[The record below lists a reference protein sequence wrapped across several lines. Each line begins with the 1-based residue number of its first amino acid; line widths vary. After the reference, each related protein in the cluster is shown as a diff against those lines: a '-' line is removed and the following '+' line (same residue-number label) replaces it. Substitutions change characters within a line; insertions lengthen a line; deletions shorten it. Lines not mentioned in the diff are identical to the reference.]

1 MVDPSEPVS
10 RFLLKG
16 DMRPDGKTIKYSAF
30 MPPPNLRLSVF
41 LVSNLSD
48 QQIWALAVEKVE
60 PARGPVIGRGNLSVS
75 QVVAR
80 RLNVSPDVDPTS
92 RHANIVDWP
101 EDRDERATIAKEL
114 AADAYPAKMRH

>member
-1 MVDPSEPVS
+1 
-10 RFLLKG
+10 
-16 DMRPDGKTIKYSAF
+16 

-48 QQIWALAVEKVE
+48 QQIWELAVENVE
-60 PARGPVIGRGNLSVS
+60 PARGTVIGRGNLSVS

-80 RLNVSPDVDPTS
+80 RLKVSSDVDPTS
-92 RHANIVDWP
+92 RHANIIDWP
-101 EDRDERATIAKEL
+101 EDRDERATIAKDL

>member
-1 MVDPSEPVS
+1 VVNPSEPVS

-16 DMRPDGKTIKYSAF
+16 DVRPDGKTIKYSAF

-48 QQIWALAVEKVE
+48 QQVWELAVKNVE
-60 PARGPVIGRGNLSVS
+60 PVRGPVIGRGNLSVS

-80 RLNVSPDVDPTS
+80 RLNVSPDVDPAS
-92 RHANIVDWP
+92 KHANVVNWP

>member
-1 MVDPSEPVS
+1 VVNPSEPVS

-16 DMRPDGKTIKYSAF
+16 DVRPDGKTIKHSAF
-30 MPPPNLRLSVF
+30 MPPPTLRLSVF

-48 QQIWALAVEKVE
+48 QQIWELAVENVE
-60 PARGPVIGRGNLSVS
+60 PARGTVIGRGNLSVS

-80 RLNVSPDVDPTS
+80 RLKVSSDVDPTS
-92 RHANIVDWP
+92 RHANIIDWP
-101 EDRDERATIAKEL
+101 EDRDERATIAKDL